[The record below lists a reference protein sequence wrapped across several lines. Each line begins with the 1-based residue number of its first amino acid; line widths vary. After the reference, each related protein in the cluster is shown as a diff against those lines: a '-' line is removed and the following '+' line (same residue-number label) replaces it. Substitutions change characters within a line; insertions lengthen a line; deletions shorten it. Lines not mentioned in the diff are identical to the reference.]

1 MPITAPVDRFEG
13 GVDGVGEGLGV
24 GVGGVGVGVGVGV
37 GGVGA
42 GVGGVGTGGGVGG
55 GGSLHVPQQ
64 LGGLGGLLQYPL
76 LQLEFVLQELP
87 LQLSVPTIT
96 PPLKTTS

>member
-24 GVGGVGVGVGVGV
+24 GVGGVGVGV

-64 LGGLGGLLQYPL
+64 LGGLGALLQYPL
-76 LQLEFVLQELP
+76 LQLEFVLQETP
-87 LQLSVPTIT
+87 LQLSVPTI
-96 PPLKTTS
+96 PVPL